1 MAASDTAVKPLPV
14 DQIFPIHGF
23 MLNEAELLDDRRW
36 DDWLALLTDD
46 FDYLLPMPVTHD
58 NPAIPGYDET
68 AYLMAENRFT
78 LDAWVE
84 RLSLQ
89 NVETAWSENPPAR
102 IRHFVTNIR
111 PKATAVEGEVQ
122 VRSNVLVSVAR
133 GDDEP
138 ILFASER
145 RDLLRRDGPA
155 WKLARRRVYLD
166 QNLPSWPMR
175 LII

>member
-1 MAASDTAVKPLPV
+1 MTTTEAEIKPLPA

-36 DDWLALLTDD
+36 NDWLALLTDD
-46 FDYLLPMPVTHD
+46 FDYQLPMPVTRD
-58 NPAIPGYDET
+58 NPALPGYDEK

-84 RLSLQ
+84 RLGPQ
-89 NVETAWSENPPAR
+89 HIETAWSENPPAR
-102 IRHFVTNIR
+102 VRHFVTNIR

-122 VRSNVLVSVAR
+122 VRSNVLVSIAR
-133 GDDEP
+133 GDDDP
-138 ILFASER
+138 ILFSSER
-145 RDLLRRDGPA
+145 HDLLRRDGDS
-155 WKLARRRVYLD
+155 WKLARRRVYID
-166 QNLPSWPMR
+166 QNIPSWPMR

>member
-1 MAASDTAVKPLPV
+1 MTDTQIKPLPV

-46 FDYLLPMPVTHD
+46 FDYLLPMPVTRD

-84 RLSLQ
+84 RLSPQ
-89 NVETAWSENPPAR
+89 HIESAWSENPPAR

-111 PKATAVEGEVQ
+111 PQATAVEGEVR

-133 GDDEP
+133 GNDEP
-138 ILFASER
+138 ILFASE
-145 RDLLRRDGPA
+145 
-155 WKLARRRVYLD
+155 RRVYLD

>member
-1 MAASDTAVKPLPV
+1 MSMAETTTKPLPV
-14 DQIFPIHGF
+14 EQIFPIHGF
-23 MLNEAELLDDRRW
+23 MLHEAELLDDRHW

-46 FDYLLPMPVTHD
+46 FEYLLPMPVTRD
-58 NPAIPGYDET
+58 NPALPAYDED

-78 LDAWVE
+78 LNAWVE
-84 RLSLQ
+84 RLSPEH
-89 NVETAWSENPPAR
+89 VESAWSENPPAR

-111 PKATAVEGEVQ
+111 PQATAVEGEVL

-133 GDDEP
+133 GNDEP

-145 RDLLRRDGPA
+145 RDLLRRDGEG

-175 LII
+175 LIV